1 MKRDVL
7 RRMSPLAIL
16 RIVRWRIIGILLA
29 GATLLAA
36 FVPPLIVVNENQI
49 LYYMSCLAQVTA
61 ALFALILAA
70 YTIADTRLK
79 SIATADDTLLDYIP
93 EIQNEHFR
101 HIITISI
108 NCIFTIL
115 LCLITINTYSV
126 LPQKLFSVL
135 IVDVSILGGISAISL
150 ILFVWV
156 VCDPKA
162 FQQKGESAKD
172 EMDQAYAGDKGTDD
186 FRLFLGYYNRL
197 ESLINRYAVEISGDD
212 YDYKYQRKQLPI
224 FQALDILMSHQIFD
238 EYAYIKIDEFRRYRN
253 ALVHSTNPESV
264 NSRIYDE
271 LKKVYELL
279 ESAYSAPETD
289 KQRCILSFKEYC
301 KQYLLNELDKKI
313 IGYLKSHQDTKISDI
328 AQGTGISTSSAANIV
343 KKLVQAGI
351 VHVEGSSRTGK
362 VYNLTKYSLQGTTQ
376 GNGLTGG
383 LPPVRFS
390 M

>member
-253 ALVHSTNPESV
+253 ALVHSTF
-264 NSRIYDE
+264 
-271 LKKVYELL
+271 
-279 ESAYSAPETD
+279 
-289 KQRCILSFKEYC
+289 Q
-301 KQYLLNELDKKI
+301 
-313 IGYLKSHQDTKISDI
+313 
-328 AQGTGISTSSAANIV
+328 
-343 KKLVQAGI
+343 
-351 VHVEGSSRTGK
+351 
-362 VYNLTKYSLQGTTQ
+362 
-376 GNGLTGG
+376 
-383 LPPVRFS
+383 
-390 M
+390 

>member
-1 MKRDVL
+1 M
-7 RRMSPLAIL
+7 
-16 RIVRWRIIGILLA
+16 
-29 GATLLAA
+29 
-36 FVPPLIVVNENQI
+36 
-49 LYYMSCLAQVTA
+49 
-61 ALFALILAA
+61 
-70 YTIADTRLK
+70 
-79 SIATADDTLLDYIP
+79 
-93 EIQNEHFR
+93 
-101 HIITISI
+101 
-108 NCIFTIL
+108 
-115 LCLITINTYSV
+115 
-126 LPQKLFSVL
+126 
-135 IVDVSILGGISAISL
+135 SILGGISAISL

-362 VYNLTKYSLQGTTQ
+362 VYNLTK
-376 GNGLTGG
+376 
-383 LPPVRFS
+383 
-390 M
+390 

>member
-224 FQALDILMSHQIFD
+224 FQTLDILMSHQIFD

-362 VYNLTKYSLQGTTQ
+362 VYNLTK
-376 GNGLTGG
+376 
-383 LPPVRFS
+383 
-390 M
+390 